1 MVLAGLSMFVMPDTA
16 VAAEHEFRHKAPQ
29 AQKVELMC
37 DFNGWKAV
45 PMTRNADGVWTTKVT
60 LQPGPHAYKFL
71 VNGSQWVFDADNPKR
86 RTVDGIENS
95 AVEIADSAM
104 AVTTTPSAAP
114 SAPAQTPRPA
124 VTASTPSLSPGIPP
138 AAASAPRVAFSPV
151 PGEVTIFQAPLSAT
165 QQAEA
170 ARGGHHGDGG
180 NRQLRTAKVAIAVPP
195 GFDSSK
201 PWPIILICN
210 TQAYSNIDA
219 MNQFKTAALA
229 ENWIIMA
236 ADDAESEPTK
246 EGATREPTAEAA
258 FDYLAQLWPGVKRWP
273 VATGGMSG
281 GGKNCAFLA
290 ARLAK
295 NGQPVIGMLMMGVN
309 QDMATTAMNQDR
321 PPAFRQTAVF
331 LSSGTQDTIA
341 TPAHHEHVKGSL
353 RGSGFRKLRLES
365 FDGGHVVH
373 EPHVSEALRWFIAQ
387 SSATTAPQ
395 ATATPSSSFDK
406 FFKKTP

>member
-1 MVLAGLSMFVMPDTA
+1 MLAMMLTA
-16 VAAEHEFRHKAPQ
+16 VAGEHEFRHKAPG

-45 PMTRNADGVWTTKVT
+45 PMTRSADGVWTTKVT

-71 VNGSQWVFDADNPKR
+71 VDGSQWVFDAENPKR

-95 AVEIADSAM
+95 AVEIADSAT
-104 AVTTTPSAAP
+104 AVTTPSPA
-114 SAPAQTPRPA
+114 SSRPAQTPRPVVA
-124 VTASTPSLSPGIPP
+124 TPTPSLSTGTPP
-138 AAASAPRVAFSPV
+138 AAAPAARVAFSPV
-151 PGEVTIFQAPLSAT
+151 PGEVTVFQAPLSPK
-165 QQAEA
+165 QQADA
-170 ARGGHHGDGG
+170 ARGGHHGDEG
-180 NRQLRTAKVAIAVPP
+180 NRQLRNAKVAIAVPA
-195 GFDSSK
+195 GFAPSK
-201 PWPIILICN
+201 PWPILLICN

-219 MNQFKTAALA
+219 MNQFKAAALT
-229 ENWIIMA
+229 ENWVIMA

-246 EGATREPTAEAA
+246 EGATREPCAEAA
-258 FDYLAQLWPGVKRWP
+258 FDYLAQVWPGVKRWP
-273 VATGGMSG
+273 LATGGMSG

-309 QDMATTAMNQDR
+309 QDMATVAMNQDR
-321 PPAFRQTAVF
+321 PPGFRQTAVF

-341 TPAHHEHVKGSL
+341 TPAQHEHVKGSL

-387 SSATTAPQ
+387 SSATSAAP
-395 ATATPSSSFDK
+395 ATATPSSNFDK